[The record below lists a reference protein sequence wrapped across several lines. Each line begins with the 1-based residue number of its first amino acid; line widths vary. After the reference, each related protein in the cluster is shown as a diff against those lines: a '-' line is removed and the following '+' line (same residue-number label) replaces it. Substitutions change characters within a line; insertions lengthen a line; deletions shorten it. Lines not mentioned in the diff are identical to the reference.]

1 MILSVSRRTDI
12 PAQYCDWFLKR
23 LEEGFVY
30 VRNPMNFHVVSKIS
44 LSKEEV
50 DCIDDKLISEIFNID
65 ISDKKDKSQR
75 EECGC
80 VKSRDIGAYN
90 TCGNGCLY
98 CYANYNDV
106 LRAKNIEL
114 HDPDSPLIFGVID
127 ESKDR
132 IVNKTRNQKSQAITN
147 KEKSLNSASKL
158 FEIED

>member
-1 MILSVSRRTDI
+1 MIISVSRRTDM
-12 PAQYCDWFLKR
+12 PTQYCNWFFKR

-98 CYANYNDV
+98 CYANFNDV

-114 HDPDSPLIFGVID
+114 HNPDSPLIFGVID
-127 ESKDR
+127 EGKDR
-132 IVNKTRNQKSQAITN
+132 IVNKAKVQKSQTS
-147 KEKSLNSASKL
+147 KRKKKSLNLEKKL
-158 FEIED
+158 FEIEN